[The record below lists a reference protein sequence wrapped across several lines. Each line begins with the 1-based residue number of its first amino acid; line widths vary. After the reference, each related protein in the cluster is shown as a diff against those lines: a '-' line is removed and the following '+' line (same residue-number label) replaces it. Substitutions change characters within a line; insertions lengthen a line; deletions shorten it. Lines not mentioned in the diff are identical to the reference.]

1 LKWLNLH
8 DTQSK
13 ITDVSNNNLLVSMVL
28 TYTNNTA
35 QDNNSIV
42 QDLINT
48 TRAGSK
54 NLSFD
59 SNAAINQTNVNIL
72 VSRGWDVT
80 QS

>member
-1 LKWLNLH
+1 
-8 DTQSK
+8 
-13 ITDVSNNNLLVSMVL
+13 MVL
-28 TYTNNTA
+28 TDTNNNA
-35 QDNNSIV
+35 QDNNDIV
-42 QDLINT
+42 QDLINA

-72 VSRGWDVT
+72 VSRGWNIT